1 MNSPNQMSK
10 VIEIARWK
18 DTGEL
23 FGYGPRDEDWQLC
36 GCWKFFHKNGKLWQL
51 VYYND
56 KGERNMKTTKYFDE
70 LGNEF

>member
-18 DTGEL
+18 DSGEL
-23 FGYGPRDEDWQLC
+23 FGYGPRDQDWQLC
-36 GCWKFFHKNGKLWQL
+36 DCWKFFHKNGKLWQL

-56 KGERNMKTTKYFDE
+56 KGERNMETTRYFDE

>member
-1 MNSPNQMSK
+1 MSK

-23 FGYGPRDEDWQLC
+23 FGYGPRDEDWQVC

-56 KGERNMKTTKYFDE
+56 KGERNMETTRYFDE
-70 LGNEF
+70 LGYEF